1 VGEAFL
7 WGLIAAGTLLAGAVV
22 AVVRP
27 PGARLLGLVMGF
39 GAGVLLSAVAY
50 ELIANAIET
59 ESGLRAT
66 TLGLFAG
73 SLVFTFGDTFI
84 ARLGYANR
92 KDISGAP
99 PEGSG
104 LSIVLG
110 ALLDGVPE
118 SAVLGLTL
126 LQSGE
131 IGISMLIAVLISN
144 LPEGVAATSSLRNG
158 GWPVLR
164 IYALWGVIMLA
175 SALSALAGYALL
187 DGASLSALSFILAF
201 AAGAILTMLATSM
214 IPEAYE
220 HAGRVVGIVTVFGFS
235 VAIAINWL
243 EG

>member
-7 WGLIAAGTLLAGAVV
+7 WGLIAAGTLLVGAVV
-22 AVVRP
+22 AIVHP
-27 PGARLLGLVMGF
+27 PGSRLLGLVMGF
-39 GAGVLLSAVAY
+39 GAGVLLSAVAF
-50 ELIANAIET
+50 ELIANAIEA

-73 SLVFTFGDTFI
+73 SLVFTVGDTYI

-92 KDISGAP
+92 KDIGGAP

-126 LQSGE
+126 LQAGE

-144 LPEGVAATSSLRNG
+144 LPEGVAATSSLHNG
-158 GWPVLR
+158 GWSAIR
-164 IYALWGVIMLA
+164 IYGLWGAIMLA

-187 DGASLSALSFILAF
+187 DGASVRAVSFILAF